1 MNAITIDDFF
11 ANTLYSGMFGQTVRQ
26 HCICVGEV
34 AWRIARFYEYNKIKS
49 RVKKNKNLFKISEL
63 FSLII
68 ITMIVSLT
76 LGYFLG
82 QRMNSTTKLSDEMK
96 KFINDYNEIKEN
108 YYEDINDKEILKKA
122 LESVVNSLGDPYSTV
137 IDNSLSNSINTE
149 LKGQYSGFGIQIA
162 NTKDNRILIVSI
174 IDDSPALEAGLKAGD
189 IILKMDGESV
199 EGKTTDEFTK
209 LVKGSNK
216 QTIILT
222 LLRDNK
228 EIDIAVTR
236 KIVTLKSVSSKIF
249 EQDGKKVGYILISIF
264 AANTD
269 SQFKKE
275 LIDLEKKGINS
286 LIIDVRDN
294 TGGHLTSVENI
305 ISMFLDKKH
314 VIYQI
319 ESKGKTTKTYSKNN
333 DSKKYKVVML
343 VNENSASAS
352 EMLTAAMKEEYN
364 SEVVGM
370 KTFGKGTVQ
379 EVGNTSN
386 TNLNYKITTKK
397 WLTPKGNW
405 INKKGIEP
413 TIKVE
418 LSKEYIKNPS
428 EETDNQLKT
437 AIETAI
443 K

>member
-1 MNAITIDDFF
+1 MVSKDTEN
-11 ANTLYSGMFGQTVRQ
+11 NTLSTNEFTNKD
-26 HCICVGEV
+26 
-34 AWRIARFYEYNKIKS
+34 NKIKS

-82 QRMNSTTKLSDEMK
+82 QRMNGTTKLSDEMK

-249 EQDGKKVGYILISIF
+249 EQDGKKVGYIYISIF

-275 LIDLEKKGINS
+275 LVDLEKKGINS

>member
-1 MNAITIDDFF
+1 MVSKDTEN
-11 ANTLYSGMFGQTVRQ
+11 NTLSTNEFTNKD
-26 HCICVGEV
+26 
-34 AWRIARFYEYNKIKS
+34 NKIKS
-49 RVKKNKNLFKISEL
+49 RIKRNKNLFKISEL

-76 LGYFLG
+76 FGYFLG
-82 QRMNSTTKLSDEMK
+82 QRINSTTKLSDEMK
-96 KFINDYNEIKEN
+96 KFIKDYNEIKEN

-209 LVKGSNK
+209 LVKSSNK
-216 QTIILT
+216 QTITLT

-249 EQDGKKVGYILISIF
+249 EQEGKKVGYIYISIF

>member
-1 MNAITIDDFF
+1 MVSKDTEN
-11 ANTLYSGMFGQTVRQ
+11 NTLSTNEFTNKD
-26 HCICVGEV
+26 
-34 AWRIARFYEYNKIKS
+34 NKIKS

-82 QRMNSTTKLSDEMK
+82 QRMNGTTKLSDEMK

-249 EQDGKKVGYILISIF
+249 EQDGKKVGYIYISIF

-305 ISMFLDKKH
+305 ISLFLDKKH

>member
-1 MNAITIDDFF
+1 MVSKDTEN
-11 ANTLYSGMFGQTVRQ
+11 NTLSTNEFTNKD
-26 HCICVGEV
+26 
-34 AWRIARFYEYNKIKS
+34 NKIKS

-82 QRMNSTTKLSDEMK
+82 QRMNGTTKLSDEMK

-199 EGKTTDEFTK
+199 EGKTIDEFTK

-249 EQDGKKVGYILISIF
+249 EQDGKKVGYIYISIF

>member
-1 MNAITIDDFF
+1 MVSKDTEN
-11 ANTLYSGMFGQTVRQ
+11 NTLSTNEFTNKD
-26 HCICVGEV
+26 
-34 AWRIARFYEYNKIKS
+34 NKIKS

-82 QRMNSTTKLSDEMK
+82 QRMNGTTKLSDEMK

-228 EIDIAVTR
+228 EINIAVTR

-249 EQDGKKVGYILISIF
+249 EQDGKKVGYIYISIF

>member
-1 MNAITIDDFF
+1 MVSKDTEN
-11 ANTLYSGMFGQTVRQ
+11 NTLSTNEFTNKD
-26 HCICVGEV
+26 
-34 AWRIARFYEYNKIKS
+34 NKIKS

-82 QRMNSTTKLSDEMK
+82 QRINSTTKLSDEMK
-96 KFINDYNEIKEN
+96 KFIKDYNEIKEN

-249 EQDGKKVGYILISIF
+249 EQDGKKVGYIYISIF

>member
-1 MNAITIDDFF
+1 MVSKDTEN
-11 ANTLYSGMFGQTVRQ
+11 NTLSTNEFTNKD
-26 HCICVGEV
+26 
-34 AWRIARFYEYNKIKS
+34 NKIKS
-49 RVKKNKNLFKISEL
+49 RIKRNKNLFKISEL

-76 LGYFLG
+76 FGYFLG
-82 QRMNSTTKLSDEMK
+82 QRINSTTKLSDEMK
-96 KFINDYNEIKEN
+96 KFIKDYNEIKEN

-216 QTIILT
+216 QTITLT

-249 EQDGKKVGYILISIF
+249 EQDGKKVGYIYISIF

-352 EMLTAAMKEEYN
+352 EMLTAAMKEEYG

-418 LSKEYIKNPS
+418 LSKDYIKNPS

>member
-1 MNAITIDDFF
+1 MVSKDTEN
-11 ANTLYSGMFGQTVRQ
+11 NTLSTNEFTNKD
-26 HCICVGEV
+26 
-34 AWRIARFYEYNKIKS
+34 NKIKS

-82 QRMNSTTKLSDEMK
+82 QRMNGTTKLSDEMK

-249 EQDGKKVGYILISIF
+249 EQDRKKVGYIYISIF

>member
-1 MNAITIDDFF
+1 MVSKDTEN
-11 ANTLYSGMFGQTVRQ
+11 NTLSTNEFTNKD
-26 HCICVGEV
+26 
-34 AWRIARFYEYNKIKS
+34 NKIKS

-82 QRMNSTTKLSDEMK
+82 QRMNGTTKLSDEMK

-249 EQDGKKVGYILISIF
+249 EQDGKKVGYIYISIF

-319 ESKGKTTKTYSKNN
+319 ESKGKTTKTSSKNN

>member
-1 MNAITIDDFF
+1 MVSKDTEN
-11 ANTLYSGMFGQTVRQ
+11 NTLSTNEFTNKD
-26 HCICVGEV
+26 
-34 AWRIARFYEYNKIKS
+34 NKIKS

-82 QRMNSTTKLSDEMK
+82 QRMNGTTKLSDEMK
-96 KFINDYNEIKEN
+96 KFIKDYNEIKEN

-228 EIDIAVTR
+228 EINIAVTR

-249 EQDGKKVGYILISIF
+249 EQDGKKVGYIYISIF

-418 LSKEYIKNPS
+418 LSKDYIKNPS

>member
-1 MNAITIDDFF
+1 MVSKDTEN
-11 ANTLYSGMFGQTVRQ
+11 NTLSTNEFTNKD
-26 HCICVGEV
+26 
-34 AWRIARFYEYNKIKS
+34 NKIKS
-49 RVKKNKNLFKISEL
+49 RIKRNKNLFKISEL

-76 LGYFLG
+76 FGYFLG
-82 QRMNSTTKLSDEMK
+82 QRINSTTKLSDEMK
-96 KFINDYNEIKEN
+96 KFIKDYNEIKEN

-249 EQDGKKVGYILISIF
+249 EQDGKKVGYIYISIF

-352 EMLTAAMKEEYN
+352 EMLTAAMKEEYG

-418 LSKEYIKNPS
+418 LSKDYIKNPS

>member
-1 MNAITIDDFF
+1 MVSKDTENNALSTNKFTNKD
-11 ANTLYSGMFGQTVRQ
+11 
-26 HCICVGEV
+26 
-34 AWRIARFYEYNKIKS
+34 NKIKS
-49 RVKKNKNLFKISEL
+49 RIKRNKNLFKISEL

-76 LGYFLG
+76 FGYFLG
-82 QRMNSTTKLSDEMK
+82 QRINSTTKLSDEMK

-108 YYEDINDKEILKKA
+108 YYEDIDDKEILKKA

-209 LVKGSNK
+209 LVKSSNK
-216 QTIILT
+216 QTITLT

-249 EQDGKKVGYILISIF
+249 EQDGKKVGYIYISIF

-352 EMLTAAMKEEYN
+352 EMLTAAMKEEYG

-418 LSKEYIKNPS
+418 LSKDYIKNPS

>member
-1 MNAITIDDFF
+1 MVSKGTENNALSTNEFTNKD
-11 ANTLYSGMFGQTVRQ
+11 
-26 HCICVGEV
+26 
-34 AWRIARFYEYNKIKS
+34 NKIKS

-76 LGYFLG
+76 FGYFLG
-82 QRMNSTTKLSDEMK
+82 QRINSTTKLSDEMK
-96 KFINDYNEIKEN
+96 KFIKDYNEIKEN

-249 EQDGKKVGYILISIF
+249 EQDGKKVGYIYISIF

>member
-1 MNAITIDDFF
+1 MVSKDTEN
-11 ANTLYSGMFGQTVRQ
+11 NTLSTNEFTNKD
-26 HCICVGEV
+26 
-34 AWRIARFYEYNKIKS
+34 NKIKS

-82 QRMNSTTKLSDEMK
+82 QRMNGTTKLSDEMK

-209 LVKGSNK
+209 LVKSSNK
-216 QTIILT
+216 QTITLT

-249 EQDGKKVGYILISIF
+249 EQDGKKVGYIYISIF

-286 LIIDVRDN
+286 LVIDVRDN

-352 EMLTAAMKEEYN
+352 EMLTAAMKEEYG

-418 LSKEYIKNPS
+418 LSKDYIKNPS
-428 EETDNQLKT
+428 EETDNQLNT

>member
-1 MNAITIDDFF
+1 MVSKDTEN
-11 ANTLYSGMFGQTVRQ
+11 NTLSTNEFTNKD
-26 HCICVGEV
+26 
-34 AWRIARFYEYNKIKS
+34 NKIKS

-249 EQDGKKVGYILISIF
+249 EQDGKKVGYIYISIF

>member
-1 MNAITIDDFF
+1 MVSKDTENNALSTNEFTNKD
-11 ANTLYSGMFGQTVRQ
+11 
-26 HCICVGEV
+26 
-34 AWRIARFYEYNKIKS
+34 NKIKS
-49 RVKKNKNLFKISEL
+49 RIKRNKNLFKISEL

-76 LGYFLG
+76 FGYFLG
-82 QRMNSTTKLSDEMK
+82 QRINSTTKLSDEMK
-96 KFINDYNEIKEN
+96 KFIKDYNEIKEN

-209 LVKGSNK
+209 LVKSSNK
-216 QTIILT
+216 QTITLT

-249 EQDGKKVGYILISIF
+249 EQDGKKVGYIYISIF

-269 SQFKKE
+269 SQFKKK

-352 EMLTAAMKEEYN
+352 EMLTAAMKEEYG

-418 LSKEYIKNPS
+418 LSKDYIKNPS

>member
-1 MNAITIDDFF
+1 MVSKDTEN
-11 ANTLYSGMFGQTVRQ
+11 NTLSTNEFTNKD
-26 HCICVGEV
+26 
-34 AWRIARFYEYNKIKS
+34 NKIKS

-82 QRMNSTTKLSDEMK
+82 QRMNGTTKLSDEMK
-96 KFINDYNEIKEN
+96 KFIKDYNEIKEN

-249 EQDGKKVGYILISIF
+249 EQDGKKVGYIYISIF

>member
-1 MNAITIDDFF
+1 MVSKDTENNALSTNEFTNKD
-11 ANTLYSGMFGQTVRQ
+11 
-26 HCICVGEV
+26 
-34 AWRIARFYEYNKIKS
+34 NKIKS
-49 RVKKNKNLFKISEL
+49 RIKRNKNLFKISEL

-76 LGYFLG
+76 FGYFLG
-82 QRMNSTTKLSDEMK
+82 QRINSTTKLSDEMK
-96 KFINDYNEIKEN
+96 KFIKDYNEIKEN

-209 LVKGSNK
+209 LVKSSNK
-216 QTIILT
+216 QTITLT

-249 EQDGKKVGYILISIF
+249 EQDGKKVGYIYISIF

-352 EMLTAAMKEEYN
+352 EMLTAAMKEEYG

-418 LSKEYIKNPS
+418 LSKDYIKNPS

>member
-1 MNAITIDDFF
+1 MVSKDTEN
-11 ANTLYSGMFGQTVRQ
+11 NTLSTNEFTNKD
-26 HCICVGEV
+26 
-34 AWRIARFYEYNKIKS
+34 NKIKS

-76 LGYFLG
+76 FGYFLG
-82 QRMNSTTKLSDEMK
+82 QRINSTTKLSDEMK
-96 KFINDYNEIKEN
+96 KFIKDYNEIKEN

-209 LVKGSNK
+209 LVKSSNK

-249 EQDGKKVGYILISIF
+249 EQEGKKVGYIYISIF

>member
-1 MNAITIDDFF
+1 MVSKDTEN
-11 ANTLYSGMFGQTVRQ
+11 NTLSTNEFTNKD
-26 HCICVGEV
+26 
-34 AWRIARFYEYNKIKS
+34 NKIKS

-82 QRMNSTTKLSDEMK
+82 QRMNGTTKLSDEMK

-199 EGKTTDEFTK
+199 EDKTTDEFTK

-249 EQDGKKVGYILISIF
+249 EQDGKKVGYIYISIF

>member
-1 MNAITIDDFF
+1 MVSKDTEND
-11 ANTLYSGMFGQTVRQ
+11 TLSTNEFTNKD
-26 HCICVGEV
+26 
-34 AWRIARFYEYNKIKS
+34 NKIKS
-49 RVKKNKNLFKISEL
+49 RVKRNKNLFKISEL

-76 LGYFLG
+76 FGYFLG

-149 LKGQYSGFGIQIA
+149 LKGEYSGFGIQIA
-162 NTKDNRILIVSI
+162 NTKDNRIIIVSI

-209 LVKGSNK
+209 LVKNSNK
-216 QTIILT
+216 QTIVLT

-249 EQDGKKVGYILISIF
+249 EQDGKKVGYIYISIF

-286 LIIDVRDN
+286 LVIDVRDN

-319 ESKGKTTKTYSKNN
+319 ESKGKITKTYSKNN

-343 VNENSASAS
+343 VNQNSASAS
-352 EMLTAAMKEEYN
+352 EMLTAAMKEEYG

-418 LSKEYIKNPS
+418 LSKDYIKNPS

>member
-1 MNAITIDDFF
+1 MVSKDTEN
-11 ANTLYSGMFGQTVRQ
+11 NTLSTNEFTNKD
-26 HCICVGEV
+26 
-34 AWRIARFYEYNKIKS
+34 NKIKS

-82 QRMNSTTKLSDEMK
+82 QRMNGTTKLSDEMK

-209 LVKGSNK
+209 LVKSSNK
-216 QTIILT
+216 QTITLT

-249 EQDGKKVGYILISIF
+249 EQEGKKVGYIYISIF

-352 EMLTAAMKEEYN
+352 EMLTAAMKEEYG

-418 LSKEYIKNPS
+418 LSKDYIKNPS

>member
-1 MNAITIDDFF
+1 MVSKDTEN
-11 ANTLYSGMFGQTVRQ
+11 NTLSTNEFTNKD
-26 HCICVGEV
+26 
-34 AWRIARFYEYNKIKS
+34 NKIKS
-49 RVKKNKNLFKISEL
+49 RVKRNKNLFKISEL

-82 QRMNSTTKLSDEMK
+82 QRMNGTTKLSDEMK

-249 EQDGKKVGYILISIF
+249 EQDGKKVGYIYISIF

-352 EMLTAAMKEEYN
+352 EMLTAAMKEEYG

-418 LSKEYIKNPS
+418 LSKDYIKNPS

>member
-1 MNAITIDDFF
+1 MVSKDTEN
-11 ANTLYSGMFGQTVRQ
+11 NTLSTNEFTNKD
-26 HCICVGEV
+26 
-34 AWRIARFYEYNKIKS
+34 NKIKS

-82 QRMNSTTKLSDEMK
+82 QRMNGTTKLSDEMK

-249 EQDGKKVGYILISIF
+249 EQDGKKVGYIYISIF

-275 LIDLEKKGINS
+275 LIDLEKKGLNS

>member
-1 MNAITIDDFF
+1 MVSKDTEN
-11 ANTLYSGMFGQTVRQ
+11 NTLSTNEFTNKD
-26 HCICVGEV
+26 
-34 AWRIARFYEYNKIKS
+34 NKIKS
-49 RVKKNKNLFKISEL
+49 RIKRNKNLFKISEL

-76 LGYFLG
+76 FGYFLG
-82 QRMNSTTKLSDEMK
+82 QRINSTTKLSDEMK
-96 KFINDYNEIKEN
+96 KFIKDYNEIKEN

-162 NTKDNRILIVSI
+162 NTKDNKILIVSI

-209 LVKGSNK
+209 LVKSSNK
-216 QTIILT
+216 QTITLT

-249 EQDGKKVGYILISIF
+249 EQDGKKVGYIYISIF

-352 EMLTAAMKEEYN
+352 EMLTAAMKEEYG

-418 LSKEYIKNPS
+418 LSKDYIKNPS

>member
-1 MNAITIDDFF
+1 MVSKDTEN
-11 ANTLYSGMFGQTVRQ
+11 NTLSTNEFTNKD
-26 HCICVGEV
+26 
-34 AWRIARFYEYNKIKS
+34 NKIKS

-82 QRMNSTTKLSDEMK
+82 QRMNGTTKLSDEMK

-137 IDNSLSNSINTE
+137 INNSLSNSINTE

-249 EQDGKKVGYILISIF
+249 EQDGKKVGYIYISIF

>member
-1 MNAITIDDFF
+1 MVSKDTEN
-11 ANTLYSGMFGQTVRQ
+11 NTLSTNEFTNKD
-26 HCICVGEV
+26 
-34 AWRIARFYEYNKIKS
+34 NKIKS

-82 QRMNSTTKLSDEMK
+82 QRMNGTTKLSDEMK

-249 EQDGKKVGYILISIF
+249 EQDGKKVGYIYISIF

-352 EMLTAAMKEEYN
+352 EMLTAAMKEEYG

-418 LSKEYIKNPS
+418 LSKDYIKNPS

>member
-1 MNAITIDDFF
+1 MVSKDTEN
-11 ANTLYSGMFGQTVRQ
+11 NTLSTNEFTNKD
-26 HCICVGEV
+26 
-34 AWRIARFYEYNKIKS
+34 NKIKS

-249 EQDGKKVGYILISIF
+249 EQDGKKVGYIYISIF

-305 ISMFLDKKH
+305 ISIFLDKKH

>member
-1 MNAITIDDFF
+1 MVSKDTEN
-11 ANTLYSGMFGQTVRQ
+11 NTLSTNEFTNKD
-26 HCICVGEV
+26 
-34 AWRIARFYEYNKIKS
+34 NKIKS

-82 QRMNSTTKLSDEMK
+82 QRMNGTTKLSDEMK

-209 LVKGSNK
+209 LVKSSNK
-216 QTIILT
+216 QTITLT

-249 EQDGKKVGYILISIF
+249 EQDGKKVGYIYISIF

>member
-1 MNAITIDDFF
+1 MVSKDTEN
-11 ANTLYSGMFGQTVRQ
+11 NTLSTNEFTNKD
-26 HCICVGEV
+26 
-34 AWRIARFYEYNKIKS
+34 NKIKS
-49 RVKKNKNLFKISEL
+49 RIKRNKNLFKISEL

-82 QRMNSTTKLSDEMK
+82 QRMNGTTKLSDEMK
-96 KFINDYNEIKEN
+96 KFIKDYNEIKEN

-209 LVKGSNK
+209 LVKSSNK
-216 QTIILT
+216 QTITLT

-249 EQDGKKVGYILISIF
+249 EQEGKKVGYIYISIF

-418 LSKEYIKNPS
+418 LSKDYIKNPS

>member
-1 MNAITIDDFF
+1 MVSKDTEN
-11 ANTLYSGMFGQTVRQ
+11 NTLSTNEFTNKD
-26 HCICVGEV
+26 
-34 AWRIARFYEYNKIKS
+34 NKIKS

-82 QRMNSTTKLSDEMK
+82 QRMNGTTKLSDEMK

-249 EQDGKKVGYILISIF
+249 EQDGKKVGYIYISIF

-397 WLTPKGNW
+397 WLTTKGNL

-413 TIKVE
+413 PIKVE

>member
-1 MNAITIDDFF
+1 MVSKDTEN
-11 ANTLYSGMFGQTVRQ
+11 NTLSTNEFTNKD
-26 HCICVGEV
+26 
-34 AWRIARFYEYNKIKS
+34 NKIKS

-82 QRMNSTTKLSDEMK
+82 QRLNGTTKLSDEMK

-249 EQDGKKVGYILISIF
+249 EQDGKKVGYIYISIF

>member
-1 MNAITIDDFF
+1 MVSKDTEN
-11 ANTLYSGMFGQTVRQ
+11 NTLSTNEFTNKD
-26 HCICVGEV
+26 
-34 AWRIARFYEYNKIKS
+34 NKIKS

-82 QRMNSTTKLSDEMK
+82 QRMNGTTKLSDEMK

-209 LVKGSNK
+209 LVKSSNK

-249 EQDGKKVGYILISIF
+249 EQDGKKVGYIYISIF

-428 EETDNQLKT
+428 EETDKQLKT

>member
-1 MNAITIDDFF
+1 MVSKDTEN
-11 ANTLYSGMFGQTVRQ
+11 NTLSTNEFTNKD
-26 HCICVGEV
+26 
-34 AWRIARFYEYNKIKS
+34 NKIKS

-82 QRMNSTTKLSDEMK
+82 QRMNDTTKLSEEMK

-249 EQDGKKVGYILISIF
+249 VEDGKKIGYIYVSIF
-264 AANTD
+264 ASNTAE
-269 SQFKKE
+269 QFKNA
-275 LIDLEKKGINS
+275 IQDLESKQINS
-286 LIIDVRDN
+286 LIIDVRNN

>member
-1 MNAITIDDFF
+1 MVSKDTEN
-11 ANTLYSGMFGQTVRQ
+11 NTLSTNEFTNKD
-26 HCICVGEV
+26 
-34 AWRIARFYEYNKIKS
+34 NKIKS

-82 QRMNSTTKLSDEMK
+82 QRMNGTTKLSDEMK

-249 EQDGKKVGYILISIF
+249 EQDGKKVGYIYISIF

-269 SQFKKE
+269 SRFKKE

>member
-1 MNAITIDDFF
+1 MVSKDTEN
-11 ANTLYSGMFGQTVRQ
+11 NTLSTNEFTNKD
-26 HCICVGEV
+26 
-34 AWRIARFYEYNKIKS
+34 NKIKS

-82 QRMNSTTKLSDEMK
+82 QRMNGTTKLSDEMK

-228 EIDIAVTR
+228 EIDIALTR

-249 EQDGKKVGYILISIF
+249 EQDGKKVGYIYISIF

>member
-1 MNAITIDDFF
+1 MVSKDTEN
-11 ANTLYSGMFGQTVRQ
+11 NTLSTNEFTNKD
-26 HCICVGEV
+26 
-34 AWRIARFYEYNKIKS
+34 NKIKS
-49 RVKKNKNLFKISEL
+49 RIKRNKNLFKISEL

-82 QRMNSTTKLSDEMK
+82 QRMNGTTKLSDEMK

-249 EQDGKKVGYILISIF
+249 EQDGKKVGYIYISIF

-352 EMLTAAMKEEYN
+352 EMLTAAMKEEYG

-418 LSKEYIKNPS
+418 LSKDYIKNPS